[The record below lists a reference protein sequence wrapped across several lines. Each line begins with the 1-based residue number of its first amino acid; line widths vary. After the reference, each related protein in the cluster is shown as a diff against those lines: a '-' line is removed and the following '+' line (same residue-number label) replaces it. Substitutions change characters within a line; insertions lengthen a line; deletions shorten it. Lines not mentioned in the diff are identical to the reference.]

1 MLQSRL
7 KLDTLYLTHYSS
19 ICTNLSKIAK
29 KLNIDLCQFFS
40 HWKEALFLLKPWNKN
55 GSHRTRFC
63 SRAAESVHQ
72 MHFLRVLREDW
83 GEFQNGMYMEGWGGG
98 GGAKVQYPLSRFS
111 ISRSN
116 SATNS
121 ALHYAH
127 SQHIESHLCKKQPQ
141 AKIPIA
147 FLFNQLHLLVLLQ
160 MVFFTVA
167 ILLCAVRDVQ
177 CKTGESP

>member
-1 MLQSRL
+1 
-7 KLDTLYLTHYSS
+7 
-19 ICTNLSKIAK
+19 
-29 KLNIDLCQFFS
+29 
-40 HWKEALFLLKPWNKN
+40 
-55 GSHRTRFC
+55 
-63 SRAAESVHQ
+63 

-83 GEFQNGMYMEGWGGG
+83 GKFQNGMYMEGGGG
-98 GGAKVQYPLSRFS
+98 GCGAKVQYPLSRFS

-147 FLFNQLHLLVLLQ
+147 FLFNQLHFTSVTSDGLFYGGHLV
-160 MVFFTVA
+160 VRSKR
-167 ILLCAVRDVQ
+167 CAVQNRRITLMADSTVW
-177 CKTGESP
+177 GVMIIF